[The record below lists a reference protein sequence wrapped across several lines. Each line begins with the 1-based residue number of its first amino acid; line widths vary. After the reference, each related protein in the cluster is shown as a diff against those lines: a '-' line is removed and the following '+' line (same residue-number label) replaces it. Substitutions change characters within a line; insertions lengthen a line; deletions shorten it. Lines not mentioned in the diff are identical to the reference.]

1 MVRLFVAF
9 SVKHEGPWL
18 WLLVSSVATALLG
31 LLILAHWPV
40 NGVYVLGVFL
50 GFDLVMGG
58 TAWIGFGF
66 ALRRDNTPSDR

>member
-40 NGVYVLGVFL
+40 NGVYVLGVPRF
-50 GFDLVMGG
+50 
-58 TAWIGFGF
+58 
-66 ALRRDNTPSDR
+66 